1 MPSKSTLAVLLIPAF
16 ILLIPL
22 VAMQFTDEVDWSL
35 SDFVLM
41 YGLMTGIG
49 GAFKFVAS
57 RSTSLAYRAGAAV
70 ACGTAFFL
78 TWVNLAVEV
87 IGDDNAV
94 NALYFLVVLLGLL
107 GAGAARFRAAGM
119 ARAMF
124 AMAAAQMLVPTV
136 GVIVNPN
143 NFSPGI
149 LPVYVLNGG
158 FAALFIFAG
167 LLFSHAARDQGAPA
181 REQLA

>member
-1 MPSKSTLAVLLIPAF
+1 MPSKSTLAVFLVPAF

-22 VAMQFTDEVDWSL
+22 GAMQFTSEVDWSAL
-35 SDFVLM
+35 DFILM

-57 RSTSLAYRAGAAV
+57 RSNHLAYRVGAAL
-70 ACGTAFFL
+70 ACGTAFLL

-94 NALYFLVVLLGLL
+94 NALYFVVVLLGLI

-119 ARAMF
+119 ARTMF
-124 AMAAAQMLVPTV
+124 GMAAAQMLVPTV
-136 GVIVNPN
+136 GVIVNPD

-167 LLFSHAARDQGAPA
+167 FLFSHAGRDESAPA